1 LSKNIG
7 NMTDNIETW
16 LNQIA
21 ENPKQYEGKF
31 VIHDGKNLLFVSP
44 TVKEADDW
52 RKSQQVQYAMPLRLF
67 LVPYHFGSVRLR
79 MLKIKSLS
87 AGEWTPTYPV
97 KFVLDDGS
105 HFELDMLVDS
115 GADITFIPKAIGEQL
130 GLTRSRHETTF
141 TAYGVGSELSYLVRE
156 MPIKIDD
163 TELTIRLLW
172 GQDEGVADILLG
184 RLDVF
189 DHFDVLF
196 SQKNKQVRFIPPITP
211 L

>member
-1 LSKNIG
+1 
-7 NMTDNIETW
+7 MTNNIENW
-16 LNQIA
+16 LKQISD
-21 ENPKQYEGKF
+21 NPSQYEGKF
-31 VIHDGKNLLFVSP
+31 VIHNEKEILFVSP
-44 TVKEADDW
+44 FIKEADDW
-52 RKSQQVQYAMPLRLF
+52 RKSKQLQYSNALRLF

-97 KFVLDDGS
+97 KFILDDGS

-115 GADITFIPKAIGEQL
+115 GADITFIPKNIGEQI
-130 GLTRSRHETTF
+130 GLTRAPHETTF

-156 MPIKIDD
+156 MPIKIDE
-163 TELTIRLLW
+163 TELTIRILW
-172 GQDEGVADILLG
+172 GQDDGVADVLLG

-196 SQKNKQVRFIPPITP
+196 SQKNRQVKFIPPHI

>member
-1 LSKNIG
+1 MAN
-7 NMTDNIETW
+7 NIENW
-16 LNQIA
+16 LKQISD
-21 ENPKQYEGKF
+21 NPSQYEGKF
-31 VIHDGKNLLFVSP
+31 VVHNEREILFVSAAI
-44 TVKEADDW
+44 KEADDW
-52 RKSQQVQYAMPLRLF
+52 RKSKQIQYSNALRLF

-97 KFVLDDGS
+97 KFILDDGS

-115 GADITFIPKAIGEQL
+115 GADITFIPKTIGEQI
-130 GLTRSRHETTF
+130 GLIRAPHETTF

-156 MPIKIDD
+156 MPIKIDE
-163 TELTIRLLW
+163 TELTIRILW
-172 GQDEGVADILLG
+172 GQDDGVADVLLG

-196 SQKNKQVRFIPPITP
+196 SQKNRQVKFIPPQI
-211 L
+211 LS